1 MNGQPGDDVTF
12 RFVPHLPD
20 LIAPEEYDE
29 HPDGGLVRVEISVTT
44 DGIAV
49 LGDAFRPAVLEEMFA
64 ALGAGPIE
72 EMLCG

>member
-1 MNGQPGDDVTF
+1 MNDQADHEAAF

-29 HPDGGLVRVEISVTT
+29 HPDGRLVRVEISVTE
-44 DGIAV
+44 DGISI